1 MVLPEKSAKGHLI
14 CAVIAPN
21 YLNQFL
27 ILGESIAR
35 AMPTADLRVLILQ
48 DCNDTGS
55 IQEKI
60 DHYLVAVGSN
70 ANHQAITI
78 DQCDWED
85 FDIESACLFYG
96 ILEFA
101 TSVKPA
107 LLRSFVRQGWQR
119 VTYLDPDIQIFND
132 FTLVLDDDTDVSL
145 TPHLFNDIPTD
156 DFKPSTNDI
165 LSAGIFNLGF
175 CSVRPSALPFLDWWC
190 ERLQFDCL
198 IDLAAGYFTDQKI
211 LDLAPLKANVQIV
224 MDPGCNVAYWNL
236 HERRI
241 VKDQGEWKV
250 AFEGSLRP
258 LYFFHFSGFILN
270 LSPSLSKHASR
281 RVLGDAVPRPFASQY
296 EKLLRKGSWQ
306 DDDDDDEFTLG
317 GSILEESIPAQWR
330 RCLREDAVVH
340 ARAGLTLRQVREE
353 IYSPR
358 YRHKWSKCATC
369 GIEHDNFG
377 SRVQTFLAGWA
388 CHPSLEGVPNA
399 ISAFFRTSHHQF
411 RASAMEQLIW
421 ASDHFQD
428 DVRGHDELVADVL
441 SAGAQSIEDSVNL
454 KLVGYFTYP
463 AGIGQIARWT
473 LQTLEK
479 ANIHPAIDRVFVTT
493 DSYEY
498 LSDLLKRKNPLG
510 ASNAGVLCFVN
521 ADQWELHVM
530 SAQRVNPKIQHV
542 EAIWAWELE
551 HIPSGMFSVASS
563 GAIDRVHA
571 LSNWSANAMAKVL
584 PVPVDRF
591 APFDLNL
598 LELLR
603 QPPEIEKSRPS
614 SRYLLT
620 SFDAKSYLSRK
631 NPEAVLNLWQR
642 VQTDYPDH
650 SLIIKSTNL
659 RDFAPSELLEMIE
672 TSARTV
678 LIDEHFSDTEYFN
691 LVGNCDAYLSL
702 HRSEG
707 MGLTPIEAGLCG
719 LPVLYT
725 NYGGVAEY
733 MDEGFFPVSYN
744 LIQVGENH
752 HETGPYDKSAWW
764 AEPDLDDAE
773 RQLRRALGSLP
784 DGDSTNSIEV
794 DRKKLQENLVA
805 AQHEVVSTA
814 LRLMGQQPKSEQPYV
829 GQLIA
834 RLEPRPIV
842 IEEPVPAPKVN
853 PIFFGLVA
861 VFYGGYKLLPAR
873 VRYQC
878 SAALNKLRG

>member
-1 MVLPEKSAKGHLI
+1 MVLPEESEKGHLI
-14 CAVIAPN
+14 CAIIAPN

-35 AMPTADLRVLILQ
+35 AMPMADLRVLILQ
-48 DCNDTGS
+48 DCSDTGL

-60 DHYLVAVGSN
+60 DHYLAAAGSS
-70 ANHQAITI
+70 ANHQAISI

-85 FDIESACLFYG
+85 FDIESACLFYS

-107 LLRSFVRQGWQR
+107 LLRSFLRQGWQR

-132 FTLVLDDDTDVSL
+132 FTFVLDDDTDVSL
-145 TPHLFNDIPTD
+145 TPHLFTDIPRD

-165 LSAGIFNLGF
+165 LSAGMFNLGF
-175 CSVRPSALPFLDWWC
+175 CSVRSTALPFLDWWC

-211 LDLAPLKANVQIV
+211 LDLAPLKTNVQVV
-224 MDPGCNVAYWNL
+224 MEPGCNVAYWNL

-241 VKDQGEWKV
+241 VRDQGEWKV
-250 AFEGSLRP
+250 AFDGSLQP

-270 LSPSLSKHASR
+270 QSPSLSKHASR
-281 RVLGDAVPRPFASQY
+281 RVLGDAVPRSFASQY
-296 EKLLRKGSWQ
+296 EKLLRKGDHQ
-306 DDDDDDEFTLG
+306 GDDIEFTLG
-317 GSILEESIPAQWR
+317 GASLKKSIPVQWR
-330 RCLREDAVVH
+330 RCLREDAEVH
-340 ARAGLTLRQVREE
+340 VRAGFTLRQVREE
-353 IYSPR
+353 LYSPR
-358 YRHKWSKCATC
+358 YKHRWSKCRTC
-369 GIEHDNFG
+369 GIEHGNFG
-377 SRVQTFLAGWA
+377 TRVQTFLAGWA

-399 ISAFFRTSHHQF
+399 ISAFFRSSNHQF
-411 RASAMEQLIW
+411 LASPMQQLIW
-421 ASDHFQD
+421 ASDHFQEDVQGND
-428 DVRGHDELVADVL
+428 DLVADVL

-454 KLVGYFTYP
+454 KIVGYFTYP

-479 ANIHPAIDRVFVTT
+479 ANIHPAIDRVFVTS

-521 ADQWELHVM
+521 ADQWDVHVM
-530 SAQRVNPKIQHV
+530 SPQRVNPKIQHV

-551 HIPSGMFSVASS
+551 HIPSRMFSVASS
-563 GAIDRVHA
+563 DAIDRVHA
-571 LSNWSANAMAKVL
+571 LSNWSAHAMSKVL
-584 PVPVDRF
+584 PVPVDRL

-598 LELLR
+598 FETLSR
-603 QPPEIEKSRPS
+603 HREKETLKPS
-614 SRYLLT
+614 PLYILT

-642 VQTDYPDH
+642 VQTDYPNH

-672 TSARTV
+672 ASARTV
-678 LIDEHFSDTEYFN
+678 LIDEHYTDSEYFN
-691 LVGNCDAYLSL
+691 LLGNCEAFLSL

-719 LPVLYT
+719 IPVLYT
-725 NYGGVAEY
+725 NYGGVAEF
-733 MDEGFFPVSYN
+733 MDEGFFPVSFT
-744 LIQVGENH
+744 LTQVGENH
-752 HETGPYDKSAWW
+752 HDTGPYDKLAWW

-773 RQLRRALGSLP
+773 RQLRRALGTLT
-784 DGDSTNSIEV
+784 DGDSTNSITV
-794 DRKKLQENLVA
+794 DRKKLQENLVT
-805 AQHEVVSTA
+805 AQQEVVSTA
-814 LRLMGQQPKSEQPYV
+814 LRLLGQQPKSERPYD

-834 RLEPRPIV
+834 RLEARPIV
-842 IEEPVPAPKVN
+842 IEEPVQAPKLN
-853 PIFFGLVA
+853 PIFFALVA
-861 VFYGGYKLLPAR
+861 VFYSGYKLLPAR

-878 SAALNKLRG
+878 SLALIKMRG